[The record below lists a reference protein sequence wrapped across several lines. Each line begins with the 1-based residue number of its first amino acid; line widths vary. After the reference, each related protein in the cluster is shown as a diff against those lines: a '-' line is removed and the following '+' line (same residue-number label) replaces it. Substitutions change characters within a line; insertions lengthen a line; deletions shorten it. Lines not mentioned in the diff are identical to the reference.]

1 VTTIALLVPV
11 TSRGRATRTP
21 DDTDLLKTL
30 VPSVLRTATFAPSLR
45 YALYIGYD
53 AGDLYYDN
61 AAQRRSLARA
71 IAEQIGRRPI
81 RVVWHRARG
90 AAHSPCAVWN
100 ALFAR
105 AFADGADY
113 FFQTGDD
120 VQLVTGGWVDAFI
133 AALTGDPVKSGLGV
147 AGPVDL
153 ERADFPILTQAFVSR
168 LHMEIFGTL
177 YPPAF
182 RNWFSDNWLTDVY
195 APSHAHR
202 ITTQHV
208 RNAGGAERYAI
219 DPRGRDLLAREV
231 PLGRARL
238 QGWLTRALRDT
249 RIPQGRSLGRRQRAR
264 IYYIPNGFDCHIADA
279 LDRMYTTVKP
289 FGSRD
294 VDDYVQHRILA
305 HRTPNASRIMIDEV
319 ERMRPDLVYA
329 ESAYNIDA
337 DALAFV
343 RRVLGI
349 PVTMWYGDPS
359 TPPGEVDRLVRYA
372 RVVDWQVVVD
382 RTPLDA
388 AVAQGLDNVEMIP
401 YFGYDH
407 YFYPRR
413 TRQRIDVLFSG
424 KSYRGLEAQY
434 PEATRRRAFVNRLD
448 RRLGERLFVIGEDW
462 DADRLHNWSPRRVPE
477 WEINGLNT
485 ASKIVLAYD
494 AAQLPGFTSLRIWNA
509 LLSGAFVL
517 TRKFPGIET
526 YFRNHR
532 HLVWFDNDDEGV
544 ALIRQY
550 LRDDR
555 ARRRIARA
563 GHQLV
568 EQRSWKFSTVARY
581 LVARG
586 RGLERRRFAEIHG
599 GLGPTRQTLAV
610 PAPAPP
616 TSRAGVTLVSFGT
629 PDWSPALD
637 RLVASASRYGADG
650 ILRFGTQDLLGTPF
664 HFEHLQ
670 LLSAMRGFGYWIWKP
685 YFIREA
691 LRRAR
696 DGEIVIYADAGSEII
711 APLTP
716 LIELAR
722 AHTPIVTFALHG
734 HSNREW
740 TKRDAFVALGLDS
753 KRYWDAEMVNAA
765 FHVYRA
771 GPESRGFVD
780 EWLAACVTRRIVTD
794 DANEHGRKN
803 LPGFKGHRYDQALFS
818 LLCEKHG
825 LERFRDPSQW
835 GERYPMPN
843 SPYGTLI
850 HHHRTRR

>member
-11 TSRGRATRTP
+11 TSRGRNLHAP

-30 VPSVLRTATFAPSLR
+30 LPSVLRTATFAASFR
-45 YALYIGYD
+45 YRLYIGYD
-53 AGDLYYDN
+53 AGDPYYDN
-61 AAQRRSLARA
+61 TARRRALTRA
-71 IAEQIGRRPI
+71 IEAQIGRRPM
-81 RVVWHRARG
+81 RLVWHRARG
-90 AAHSPCAVWN
+90 TEHSPCAVWN

-105 AFADGADY
+105 AFGEGADY

-133 AALTGDPVKSGLGV
+133 AALAGDAIHRGLGV

-153 ERADFPILTQAFVSR
+153 ERRDFPILTQAFVSR
-168 LHMEIFGTL
+168 VHMEIFGTL

-195 APSHAHR
+195 APAHAHR
-202 ITTQHV
+202 ITAQHV

-219 DPRGRDLLAREV
+219 DPRGADLLAREV
-231 PLGRARL
+231 PLGRARV
-238 QGWLTRALRDT
+238 QGWLTRHLRDT
-249 RIPQGRSLGRRQRAR
+249 KIPAGRSLGPRQRAR
-264 IYYIPNGFDCHIADA
+264 IYYIPNGFYCHVADA

-359 TPPGEVDRLVRYA
+359 TPPGEVDRLTRYA

-388 AVAQGLDNVEMIP
+388 AVAQGLDNVELIP

-413 TRQRIDVLFSG
+413 TRQRTDVLFSG
-424 KSYRGLEAQY
+424 KSYEGLEAQY
-434 PEATRRRAFVNRLD
+434 PEATRRRSFVRQLD
-448 RRLGERLFVIGEDW
+448 RQLRDRLFVIGEGW
-462 DADRLHNWSPRRVPE
+462 EADRLHNWQSRRVPE
-477 WEINGLNT
+477 WDINALNN
-485 ASKIVLAYD
+485 ASRIVLAYD

-509 LLSGAFVL
+509 LLSRAFVL
-517 TRKFPGIET
+517 ARKFPGIET
-526 YFRNHR
+526 YFENHR
-532 HLVWFDNDDEGV
+532 HLVWFDTDDEGV
-544 ALIRQY
+544 ALIRRY
-550 LRDDR
+550 LGDER

-568 EQRSWKFSTVARY
+568 EQRHWKFSTMVRY

-586 RGLERRRFAEIHG
+586 RGLERRRFADIHG
-599 GLGPTRQTLAV
+599 GFGPRRQKIALQPSV
-610 PAPAPP
+610 
-616 TSRAGVTLVSFGT
+616 SRARLTLVSFST
-629 PDWSPALD
+629 PDWSAALD
-637 RLVASASRYGADG
+637 RLVASASIHGADS
-650 ILRFGTQDLLGTPF
+650 ILRFGAQDWLGTPF
-664 HFEHLQ
+664 YFEHLQ
-670 LLSAMRGFGYWIWKP
+670 LLSAKRGFGYWIWKP

-696 DGEIVIYADAGSEII
+696 DGEIVMYADAGSEII

-722 AHTPIVTFALHG
+722 ERTPIVTFALHG
-734 HSNREW
+734 HINRQW

-753 KRYWDAEMVNAA
+753 KRYWNAEMVNAA

-771 GPESRGFVD
+771 GPESRAFVD
-780 EWLAACVTRRIVTD
+780 EWLAACVTKRIVTD
-794 DANEHGRKN
+794 DPNARGRKN
-803 LPGFKGHRYDQALFS
+803 LPGFKEHRFDQALFS

-843 SPYGTLI
+843 SPYGILI
-850 HHHRTRR
+850 HHHRNKR